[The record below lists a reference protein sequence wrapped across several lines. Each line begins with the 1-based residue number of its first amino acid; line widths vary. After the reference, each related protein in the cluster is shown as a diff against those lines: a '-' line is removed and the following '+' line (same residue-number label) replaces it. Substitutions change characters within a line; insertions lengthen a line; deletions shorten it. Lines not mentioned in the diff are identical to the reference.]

1 MARKTQIVLTD
12 DLDGSAATTTV
23 EFSLDGVSY
32 EIDLN
37 DDHATKIRE
46 SLAPWLEHGRRTGGR
61 ARRRTSAAR
70 GNEVKKIREWAQ
82 ANGHEVAN
90 RGRISAEIRAAY
102 EAAGAKG

>member
-1 MARKTQIVLTD
+1 MARRTQIILTD
-12 DLDGSAATTTV
+12 DLDGSKATTTMEV
-23 EFSLDGVSY
+23 SLDGVSY

-37 DDHATKIRE
+37 DDHAAQIRE
-46 SLAPWLEHGRRTGGR
+46 SLAPWIEHGRRTGSR

-70 GNEVKKIREWAQ
+70 GDEVKKIREWAQ
-82 ANGHEVAN
+82 ANGHDVAN